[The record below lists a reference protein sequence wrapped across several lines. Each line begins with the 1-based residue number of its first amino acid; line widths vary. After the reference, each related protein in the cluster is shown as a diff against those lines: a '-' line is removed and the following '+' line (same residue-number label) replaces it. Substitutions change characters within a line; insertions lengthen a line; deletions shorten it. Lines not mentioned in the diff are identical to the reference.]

1 MSAVRGSMP
10 MKMRCAVEQWIES
23 NGVRLWCEA
32 RGNPADPAILL
43 VMGLGAQGTAWPEDL
58 CEMLRAGGHC
68 VVRYDN
74 RDTGLSGRVD
84 YEARPYTLTDLA
96 DDAVGLLDGLGI
108 ETAHVV
114 GASMG
119 GMIVQEIALEHPGRV
134 RTLTAVMSAAV
145 AIDPET
151 GTFQGSERDPRLLEW
166 DARQAADPPAT
177 EEQQI
182 QARVDLARILTGSL
196 TPFDETATRQMIAQ
210 EFARAGD
217 MAHTMQNHIL
227 AVMASRDRSELVG
240 SITAPTLVIHG
251 TEDLMA
257 PFEQGRALAAAIPGS
272 VLVPIEGMGHT
283 MPTPAL
289 PLIASAILQHTN
301 HAGL

>member
-1 MSAVRGSMP
+1 
-10 MKMRCAVEQWIES
+10 
-23 NGVRLWCEA
+23 
-32 RGNPADPAILL
+32 
-43 VMGLGAQGTAWPEDL
+43 MGLGAQGTAWPDDL
-58 CEMLRAGGHC
+58 CEMLRAGGHH

-84 YEARPYTLTDLA
+84 YETRPYTLTDLA
-96 DDAVGLLDGLGI
+96 DDAVGLLDGLDI
-108 ETAHVV
+108 KTAHVV
-114 GASMG
+114 GASIG
-119 GMIVQEIALEHPGRV
+119 GMIAQEIALEHPGRV

-145 AIDPET
+145 AIDPDT
-151 GTFQGSERDPRLLEW
+151 GTFQDSERDPRLLEW
-166 DARQAADPPAT
+166 DARQAADPPTT

-196 TPFDETATRQMIAQ
+196 T
-210 EFARAGD
+210 
-217 MAHTMQNHIL
+217 AHTMRNHIL

-251 TEDLMA
+251 TEDPMA

-289 PLIASAILQHTN
+289 PLIASAVLPHTKRGR
-301 HAGL
+301 AGICRAIGPTRSSLVTS